1 MHANRTATEE
11 LAALGSSRERGLSS
25 AQAASRLERDGANE
39 IVQEKRHPLW
49 LLLKKFWG
57 VSAWMIEL
65 VTLLSLLLK
74 KYDDVW
80 MALLLLVVNA
90 VLSFLQEQHAT
101 DALAALRQRLH
112 VLARV
117 LRDGAWRPIPASDI
131 VCGDVVRV
139 RAGDFVPADLR
150 IIEGDVKADQSAL
163 TGESQT
169 VQKKSGDMLY
179 SGSVASQGEASGVV
193 TATGL
198 GTRFGRTA
206 QLVKDAQP
214 RLHVN
219 DVIAHVVRW
228 LLIIVGSLVAL
239 TLVVA
244 LLHGVPLAETL
255 PVALVV
261 LMSAIPVALPVM
273 FTVSTALGS
282 MELAHKGVL
291 ITRLGAVE
299 DAATMNVL
307 CADKTGT
314 LTLNRLRLVD
324 ALPQAG
330 FSADD
335 VIRIGAFAANAA
347 DDDPIDLAF
356 LQAAKERNLLPADAH
371 VVSFVPFSA
380 ATRCTQATV
389 ETPAGAMR
397 CIKGA
402 LRTVAQAAALDT
414 ASLDGLR
421 AAAREQALKGIRTLA
436 VARADGSA
444 APKLVGLAYLHDAP
458 RPDSRHL
465 IEQLRALHV
474 EVKMLTGD
482 ARPVGQEIAH
492 ELGLGEV
499 LRAPELRELSGERAT
514 GLVIHAGGFAEVFP
528 EDKYRVVT
536 RLQAAGRVVGMTG
549 DGVNDAPA
557 LKQAEVGIA
566 VSGATDVAKAAA
578 SAVLTT
584 EGLANIV
591 ALVQTGRAIYQRVL
605 TWIVNKVADTIL
617 KAGLIVV
624 AFLATGR
631 FVISALGM
639 LLVVLLT
646 DFMKIALATDRVEA
660 SRTPE
665 TWNISPLIGVS
676 VVLGLLM
683 LGESLGLLAFGWHV
697 FALSQQDGRLL
708 TFTFQ
713 LLLFFALFSLLS
725 IRERRA
731 FWMSRPSIALM
742 ASSAAGALVGI
753 LIGRFG
759 VGRLHALPLAQSL
772 LTAGGVGILVLGPND
787 AVKVALIRRAL
798 QKMHHPLSH
807 HPLSKE
813 VA

>member
-1 MHANRTATEE
+1 MMEAERTATEE

-25 AQAASRLERDGANE
+25 AEAAIRLKRDGANE
-39 IVQEKRHPLW
+39 IAQKKQHPLW

-57 VSAWMIEL
+57 ISAWMIEL
-65 VTLLSLLLK
+65 VALLSLVLK

-80 MALLLLVVNA
+80 MALLLLVINA
-90 VLSFLQEQHAT
+90 LLSFLQEQHAA
-101 DALAALRQRLH
+101 DALAALRQRLN

-117 LRDGAWRPIPASDI
+117 LRDGVWRPIPAAEI

-169 VQKKSGDMLY
+169 IEKRPDDMLY

-193 TATGL
+193 TATGV

-206 QLVKDAQP
+206 QLVEDAQP

-219 DVIAHVVRW
+219 DVIGRVVKW
-228 LLIIVGSLVAL
+228 LLIIVSSLVAL

-244 LLHGVPLAETL
+244 LLRGVPLVETL

-314 LTLNRLRLVD
+314 LTLNRLSLVD

-330 FSADD
+330 FSAND
-335 VIRIGAFAANAA
+335 VIRIGALASNAA
-347 DDDPIDLAF
+347 DYDPIDLAF
-356 LQAAKERNLLPADAH
+356 LQAARERNLLTSDAR
-371 VVSFVPFSA
+371 VLSFVPFSA
-380 ATRCTQATV
+380 ATRCTQATI
-389 ETPAGAMR
+389 ETPNGQLR

-402 LRTVAQAAALDT
+402 LRSVAQAAGLDAGTLDT
-414 ASLDGLR
+414 LR
-421 AAAREQALKGIRTLA
+421 SAAREQALKGIRTLA
-436 VARADGSA
+436 VARADDSA
-444 APKLVGLAYLHDAP
+444 SPKLVGLAYLHDAP
-458 RPDSRHL
+458 RVDSRHL
-465 IEQLRALHV
+465 IEQLHALHID
-474 EVKMLTGD
+474 VKMLTGD

-499 LRAPELRELSGERAT
+499 LRAPDLRALSSARAAELIT
-514 GLVIHAGGFAEVFP
+514 HADGFAEVFP

-536 RLQAAGRVVGMTG
+536 SLQAAGRVVGMTG

-624 AFLATGR
+624 AFLVTGR

-646 DFMKIALATDRVEA
+646 DFVKVALATDRVEA

-665 TWNISPLIGVS
+665 TWNIAPLIGVS

-683 LGESLGLLAFGWHV
+683 LVESLGLLAFGWHA
-697 FALSQQDGRLL
+697 FALVQKDGRLL

-731 FWMSRPSIALM
+731 FLRSRPSITLM
-742 ASSAAGALVGI
+742 ASLAAGALVGI
-753 LIGRFG
+753 LVGCFG
-759 VGRLHALPLAQSL
+759 LGRLQALPLWQSL
-772 LTAGGVGILVLGPND
+772 SMASCIGLLVLGPND
-787 AVKVALIRRAL
+787 AIKTELVRRAL
-798 QKMHHPLSH
+798 QKMHPQ
-807 HPLSKE
+807 PTE
-813 VA
+813 VT

>member
-1 MHANRTATEE
+1 MDANRTAAEE
-11 LAALGSSRERGLSS
+11 LAALHSSREQGLSS
-25 AQAASRLERDGANE
+25 AEAAIRLKRDGANE
-39 IVQEKRHPLW
+39 IAQKKQHPLW

-65 VTLLSLLLK
+65 VALFSLVLK
-74 KYDDVW
+74 KYNDVW
-80 MALLLLVVNA
+80 MALLLLVINA
-90 VLSFLQEQHAT
+90 LLSFLQEQHAA
-101 DALAALRQRLH
+101 DALVALRQRLH
-112 VLARV
+112 VLTRV
-117 LRDGAWRPIPASDI
+117 LRDGIWRPIPARD
-131 VCGDVVRV
+131 VVRGDVVRV

-150 IIEGDVKADQSAL
+150 IIEGEVKADQSAL
-163 TGESQT
+163 TGESQPLE
-169 VQKKSGDMLY
+169 KKADDMLY
-179 SGSVASQGEASGVV
+179 SGSIASQGEASGIV

-206 QLVKDAQP
+206 QLVEDAQP

-219 DVIAHVVRW
+219 DVIARVVKW
-228 LLIIVGSLVAL
+228 LLVIVGSLVAL
-239 TLVVA
+239 TLAAA
-244 LLHGVPLAETL
+244 LLRGVPMAETL

-273 FTVSTALGS
+273 FTISTALGS

-314 LTLNRLRLVD
+314 LTMNRLTLVD
-324 ALPQAG
+324 ASPQPG
-330 FSADD
+330 FSASD
-335 VIRIGAFAANAA
+335 VIRIGALASNAA
-347 DDDPIDLAF
+347 DYDPIDLAF
-356 LQAAKERNLLPADAH
+356 LHAAKDRNLLPAGQR
-371 VVSFVPFSA
+371 VLSFAPFSA
-380 ATRCTQATV
+380 ATRCTQATI
-389 ETPAGAMR
+389 ETPTGNMR

-402 LRTVAQAAALDT
+402 LRTVAQAAGLDAAALDR
-414 ASLDGLR
+414 LR
-421 AAAREQALKGIRTLA
+421 SAAREQALKGIRTLA
-436 VARADGSA
+436 VARADEA
-444 APKLVGLAYLHDAP
+444 APPKLVGLAYLYDAP

-474 EVKMLTGD
+474 DVKMLTGD

-499 LRAPELRELSGERAT
+499 LRAPDLRALSGARAAELIT
-514 GLVIHAGGFAEVFP
+514 RADGFAEVFP

-536 RLQAAGRVVGMTG
+536 TLQAAGLVVGMTG

-566 VSGATDVAKAAA
+566 VSGATDVAKGAA

-584 EGLANIV
+584 EGLTNIV

-624 AFLATGR
+624 AFLVTGR

-646 DFMKIALATDRVEA
+646 DFVKIALATDHVEA

-665 TWNISPLIGVS
+665 TWNIAPLVGVS

-683 LGESLGLLAFGWHV
+683 LVESLGLLAMGWRV
-697 FALSQQDGRLL
+697 LALARTDGQLL

-742 ASSAAGALVGI
+742 ASFAAGALIGI
-753 LIGRFG
+753 LIGRQG
-759 VGRLHALPLAQSL
+759 LGRLQALPLSQSL
-772 LTAGGVGILVLGPND
+772 RMAGCVGILVLGLND
-787 AVKVALIRRAL
+787 AIKVALVRRAL
-798 QKMHHPLSH
+798 QKMHHPLS
-807 HPLSKE
+807 KE